1 MATRGSPRVHSPNV
15 EVKVE
20 VEVESTL
27 CVSIRVRPS
36 VRVQGQYEYVQGR
49 YESSRYFQQQS
60 RGSRS
65 RHLRLSSQLSSCF
78 MFSRIPTPQIRAETD
93 GQSPHPIPPDSRL
106 EAHKRTTLPLTATT
120 ALFWS
125 FQPPSSAQSPGKNKR
140 GRRVQSV
147 GCRTTIGPSWS
158 DQRTL
163 QVPSAGVAGLEGTLH
178 LIKRDP
184 TTPPHHPVFFLP
196 FFLHLNSH
204 L

>member
-1 MATRGSPRVHSPNV
+1 MATLGSPRVHSPNV
-15 EVKVE
+15 EVKVD

-93 GQSPHPIPPDSRL
+93 GQSPRPTPPDSRL
-106 EAHKRTTLPLTATT
+106 EAHKKNDAAPGGHHCPVLVFPTSKFSPKSRQEQEGEKGPERRMQNHH
-120 ALFWS
+120 W
-125 FQPPSSAQSPGKNKR
+125 PIMVRSAYLAGSLHRR
-140 GRRVQSV
+140 GRAGRN
-147 GCRTTIGPSWS
+147 PAL
-158 DQRTL
+158 DQ
-163 QVPSAGVAGLEGTLH
+163 A
-178 LIKRDP
+178 
-184 TTPPHHPVFFLP
+184 
-196 FFLHLNSH
+196 
-204 L
+204 